1 MSVRPLPAPEVRE
14 SNGRVGGRRG
24 PDGRAAGGEP
34 ARLTLLDGFALD
46 CGPRS
51 VHVSKTLQRLLAF
64 VALRGRATRALVAG
78 TLWPD
83 SDESKAFGR
92 LRTALWRLH
101 RLGVP
106 LLAAHGETL
115 RLHPSVRVDVDELLA
130 EDGSGRHPRG
140 GALRELLPGWYDDWV
155 LVERE
160 RLRQICLHT
169 WEESAVRELR
179 AGRFAE
185 ALEAVLVALRAEP
198 LRESPHRLLL
208 EIHLAEGNYS
218 EAVYTYH
225 AYRMLLHRELGVG
238 PSPRMRR
245 LLDAAVEPASGAGGP
260 SPGERGEGPAR

>member
-1 MSVRPLPAPEVRE
+1 MRPLPAPEVRE
-14 SNGRVGGRRG
+14 SNGRVGVRRG
-24 PDGRAAGGEP
+24 ADGRPAGGDQ

-51 VHVSKTLQRLLAF
+51 VHVTKTLQRLLAF
-64 VALRGRATRALVAG
+64 VALRGQATRALVAG
-78 TLWPD
+78 TLWPE
-83 SDESKAFGR
+83 SDESKAFSR

-115 RLHPSVRVDVDELLA
+115 RLHASVSVDVDELLGGGGDRPA
-130 EDGSGRHPRG
+130 RRG
-140 GALRELLPGWYDDWV
+140 AGLRELLPGWYDDWV
-155 LVERE
+155 LLERE

-169 WEESAVRELR
+169 TEELALRELR
-179 AGRFAE
+179 AGNFAG

-218 EAVYTYH
+218 EAIYTYH
-225 AYRMLLHRELGVG
+225 AYRMLLHRELGVR